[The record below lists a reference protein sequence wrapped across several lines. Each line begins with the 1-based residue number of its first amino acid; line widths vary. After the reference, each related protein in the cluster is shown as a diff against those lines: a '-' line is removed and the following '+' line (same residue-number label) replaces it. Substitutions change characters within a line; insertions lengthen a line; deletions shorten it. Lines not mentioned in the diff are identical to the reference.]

1 MEDRYSERVFSWH
14 WGFLVTEAAKHT
26 PTFCYFTLFPPDLSP
41 SSLQREPFDKSLKLF
56 FFFSKMQNEY
66 LATITVC
73 CFQLQCSDKVD
84 LHGGLSLINT
94 EQTPGKRLPIA
105 QIHGLKHDDAL
116 LRKEARGRDGDR
128 VGGLENTRED
138 ASPNQTR
145 CKHVAN
151 YRNTKIQQISE
162 ACGRLGEGG
171 TGRHGRTRTRA
182 ARLALIQRRN
192 FLFRTEFFFFEKK
205 KKTFF
210 LSFSNMRSR
219 KAFHTPP
226 PLR

>member
-14 WGFLVTEAAKHT
+14 WGFLVTEAARHA
-26 PTFCYFTLFPPDLSP
+26 PRFCYFTLFPPDLSP

-56 FFFSKMQNEY
+56 FKMQNEY

-94 EQTPGKRLPIA
+94 EQTSGKRLPIA

-128 VGGLENTRED
+128 VGDLENTRED
-138 ASPNQTR
+138 ASPNQTQ
-145 CKHVAN
+145 CKQIAN
-151 YRNTKIQQISE
+151 YWNTKIQQISK

-171 TGRHGRTRTRA
+171 TDHNGWDATATRGLTPPGSLWFNGRIFFSEH
-182 ARLALIQRRN
+182 
-192 FLFRTEFFFFEKK
+192 FFFFLKKRVFSFHFQICIREKP
-205 KKTFF
+205 
-210 LSFSNMRSR
+210 FS
-219 KAFHTPP
+219 
-226 PLR
+226 PLW